1 MEFAH
6 LAHRLDGPQVLAFL
20 YLAGATTYGILAFRN
35 FSAGEVVTAIFLFSA
50 LPLGLIFFTA
60 SPQTLL
66 RAKNRGA
73 ALALAVIAAPVMF
86 FIQFSG
92 LREWS
97 GYVSNF
103 PNQRMDF
110 GGGFHQDSVF
120 HVAIIQGVLNTGYP
134 TTGQH
139 LEPWVSY
146 HALSH
151 YVDAVALWLLGIDP
165 WESYALLF
173 FAKGVAIT
181 LSVIYFAMKVAEPH
195 SRSFFWLTLLI
206 VYPAFTATWLV
217 IGSHGQWFPMIVLA
231 LSAHRVFVVAMKD
244 QRIWGDYALL
254 TVLVVVLS
262 LGKISLGFSFA
273 VLVGLWLFFRRP
285 IDWRLIVTGV
295 AWVTFLAAYASGAFN
310 SRLSSGTE
318 FSSVWTRDV
327 VGLFRYAS
335 EDILAVSLLT
345 ALAGIVARLVKSALV
360 RSFTSSLA
368 VSLAA
373 IALAVVIATENLS
386 DVAYFFH
393 GLFSVAL
400 LLSLPL
406 LAGAL
411 AHNPQSAAGPS
422 SHEKSGLRLLAFV
435 ASFLFALSPV
445 VSKEQGSPYTSLQ
458 KAKYTAVGILGHT
471 YLWANEGAEPV
482 DRMTTW
488 QAALG
493 KQFRVEEPEKLPYA
507 SRLRDALKDFVE
519 VNGLSNESPLLYLTS
534 EQFEAVA
541 ARISNPDPLW
551 TGLAVTAV
559 TGLPLVFGVPD
570 PDFRNYGF
578 SDYDEGAL
586 VKRENE
592 ASFEDLCGFDRPVII
607 AIDITSFN
615 FMLACRGV

>member
-60 SPQTLL
+60 SPRTVL

-73 ALALAVIAAPVMF
+73 ALALPGIAAPVMF

-103 PNQRMDF
+103 PNQRMDL
-110 GGGFHQDSVF
+110 GGGFHRDSVF

-151 YVDAVALWLLGIDP
+151 YVDAVALWLLGIDA

-206 VYPAFTATWLV
+206 VYPAFTATWVV

-231 LSAHRVFVVAMKD
+231 LAANHVFVIAMKN
-244 QRIWGDYALL
+244 RRTWADYALL

-262 LGKISLGFSFA
+262 LGKVSLGFSFA

-285 IDWRLIVTGV
+285 LDWKLIATGV
-295 AWVTFLAAYASGAFN
+295 VWVTFLVAYASVFA
-310 SRLSSGTE
+310 SMVSSGPG
-318 FSSVWTRDV
+318 FPHVLPSSFEYVGQEV
-327 VGLFRYAS
+327 VAIS
-335 EDILAVSLLT
+335 LT
-345 ALAGIVARLVKSALV
+345 AILSGFVAQFAKAKYGWSFSAAL
-360 RSFTSSLA
+360 F
-368 VSLAA
+368 VSGVLT
-373 IALAVVIATENLS
+373 ALAVVIATDNPS
-386 DVAYFFH
+386 DVFYFFH
-393 GLFSVAL
+393 GLFSVTLFLAV
-400 LLSLPL
+400 PL
-406 LAGAL
+406 LARGL
-411 AHNPQSAAGPS
+411 LHNSRFAVCPQGP
-422 SHEKSGLRLLAFV
+422 EKTRLTLLAFV
-435 ASFLFALSPV
+435 GSLLFVFSPV
-445 VSKEQGSPYTSLQ
+445 ASQGAVSIYSSPLPFWS
-458 KAKYTAVGILGHT
+458 TAGAVLDHT
-471 YLWANEGAEPV
+471 YFWANEGEEPG

-488 QAALG
+488 HAALG
-493 KQFRVEEPEKLPYA
+493 EQLRADETEKIPYA
-507 SRLRDALKDFVE
+507 SQLRDSLNDFVQ
-519 VNGLSNESPLLYLTS
+519 VNNLSNESPLLFLTT
-534 EQFEAVA
+534 EQFEVVA
-541 ARISNPDPLW
+541 SRISDPYPKSLY

-559 TGLPLVFGVPD
+559 TGLPLVFGIPD
-570 PDFRNYGF
+570 PDFQNYGF
-578 SDYDEGAL
+578 SDYDENAL
-586 VKRENE
+586 IKRGNE
-592 ASFEDLCGFDRPVII
+592 ATFEDLCGFDRPVIS
-607 AIDITSFN
+607 AIDITTFT
-615 FMLACRGV
+615 FMLACPGT